1 MVDNTMEHGAPS
13 KARPESEKHAR
24 AMSDLAQPNSEN
36 RRVALFDMD
45 QTVLRVDSS
54 MSWMRFL
61 KRRGE
66 LPRFYSARAGWW
78 GMQYKLALLDIDSL
92 AARLVAKL
100 RGDSE
105 AEFVDKVEEWY
116 RTDAFKEVAPAA
128 RSVIKLHQQ
137 RGDTVA
143 LLTGSNQY
151 AAGVVARSLGIEHV
165 LATKFEVVDGLF
177 TGKVAQR
184 CFGSHKI
191 AVAESWAAQHAL
203 CLDSATF
210 YSDSYQDLPMLS
222 RVAEPVAVNP
232 DIRLRRHAHAQRWSV
247 RSWF

>member
-1 MVDNTMEHGAPS
+1 
-13 KARPESEKHAR
+13 
-24 AMSDLAQPNSEN
+24 MSDLAKLEN
-36 RRVALFDMD
+36 KNRHVALFDMD
-45 QTVLRVDSS
+45 HTVLRIDSS

-66 LPRFYSARAGWW
+66 LPRFYSARAAWW

-92 AARLVAKL
+92 ADRLVAKL

-105 AEFVDKVEEWY
+105 TEFADKVEEWY
-116 RTDAFKEVAPAA
+116 RTDACNEVAPAA

-137 RGDTVA
+137 RGDVVA

-184 CFGSHKI
+184 CFGNHKI
-191 AVAESWAAQHAL
+191 SVAESWAAQNAL

-222 RVAEPVAVNP
+222 RVAQPVAVNP